1 MKALVGILIVTVL
14 KCASFSA
21 ASISPLSGKYQ
32 TTNQCQSGTVC
43 MGYCRVQDNCSQRNV
58 VQAVL
63 FPHPYAHKPNM
74 LTTGLNY
81 IDASNG
87 RNTRLSVTKETITPF
102 GFNVRFYSWGDSI
115 TYDACVD
122 WLACP

>member
-1 MKALVGILIVTVL
+1 MKTLVGILIVTVL
-14 KCASFSA
+14 KCASLSA
-21 ASISPLSGKYQ
+21 APISGKYQ

-43 MGYCRVQDNCSQRNV
+43 MGYCLAPDNCIKRNV

-63 FPHPYAHKPNM
+63 FPIPYAHKPNI

-81 IDASNG
+81 MDTSSG
-87 RNTRLSVTKETITPF
+87 GNTRLSVTKETITPF
-102 GFNVRFYSWGDSI
+102 GFNVRFYSWHDS
-115 TYDACVD
+115 TTHQACVD